1 MFNGFLLNDQCMSGS
16 RLKYLFFSYVQN
28 NFTVQEE
35 EEFMSLLTDPESQAE
50 VQKLIDQVIEN
61 TGAEMQMN
69 AEVAASILDNIF
81 QRHKRFTIPIKQ
93 KRML

>member
-1 MFNGFLLNDQCMSGS
+1 MINMSAS

-35 EEFMSLLTDPESQAE
+35 EEFMGLLTQPESQAE

-69 AEVAASILDNIF
+69 AQVAASILDNIF
-81 QRHKRFTIPIKQ
+81 QRHRHSTIPVKQ

>member
-1 MFNGFLLNDQCMSGS
+1 MSGS

-35 EEFMSLLTDPESQAE
+35 EEFMSLLTEPESQAE
-50 VQKLIDQVIEN
+50 VQKLIDHVIEN
-61 TGAEMQMN
+61 TGAERQMD
-69 AEVAASILDNIF
+69 AEVAASILDKIF

>member
-1 MFNGFLLNDQCMSGS
+1 MSGS

-35 EEFMSLLTDPESQAE
+35 EEFMGLLTQPESQAE

-69 AEVAASILDNIF
+69 AQVAASILDNIF
-81 QRHKRFTIPIKQ
+81 QRHRRLAIPVKQ